1 MAQTDAMRRFGW
13 GDAKQAS
20 RDPSASDCLTGV
32 DKRSGTGTGVA
43 FPLCRRL

>member
-20 RDPSASDCLTGV
+20 GDPSASDCLNGV
-32 DKRSGTGTGVA
+32 DVT
-43 FPLCRRL
+43 RLEKWLATARL

>member
-20 RDPSASDCLTGV
+20 RDPSDCLTGV
-32 DKRSGTGTGVA
+32 DVT
-43 FPLCRRL
+43 RLEKWLATARL